1 MKKCVINLSS
11 TNAWYPKGQ
20 KRLAN
25 HLKEHF
31 RDGDVLLYDSESQVN
46 APLHENDPYAFK
58 PYCFYD
64 AMSKGYDLILW
75 ADASV
80 WTQRDIEPIFNMIK
94 EKGYFLIESGHF
106 AGRWTNDNCLNYF
119 SKSKN
124 IINDIPLFITRLF
137 GLNMNHDICKLFLG
151 RWKHAADHGAFAG
164 SWDNHRHDQTC
175 GSIIAH
181 DLGMELL
188 NPTDYCAYVCSSYR
202 PKRRCLFLFTRNV
215 EIKITRPK

>member
-20 KRLAN
+20 QRLAN

-46 APLHENDPYAFK
+46 APLHENNPYAFK

-75 ADASV
+75 VDASV
-80 WTQRDIEPIFNMIK
+80 WTQRDIEPIFNMMK
-94 EKGYFLIESGHF
+94 EKGHFLVESGHF

-119 SKSKN
+119 NKSKN
-124 IINDIPLFITRLF
+124 IINDIPLFITGLF
-137 GLNMNHDICKLFLG
+137 GLNMNHGICKLFLE
-151 RWKHAADHGAFAG
+151 RWKHAADHGAFIG

-175 GSIIAH
+175 GSIIAF
-181 DLGMELL
+181 DLGMEIL
-188 NPTDYCAYVCSSYR
+188 NPTNYCANVGSSYPD
-202 PKRRCLFLFTRNV
+202 PKEGVYFYLQGM
-215 EIKITRPK
+215 